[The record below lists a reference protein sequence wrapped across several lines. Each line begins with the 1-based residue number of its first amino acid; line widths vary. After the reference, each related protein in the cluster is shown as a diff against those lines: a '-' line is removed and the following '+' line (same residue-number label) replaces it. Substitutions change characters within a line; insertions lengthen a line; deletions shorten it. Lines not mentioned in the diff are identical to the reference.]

1 MNKIKIVTD
10 STCDLPSQLVNE
22 NNIAVVPL
30 KIHFGEQTYY
40 EGIDLTPDTFYDKL
54 KGAEVL
60 PTTSQPSPGD
70 FVKVYEEYA
79 QQGFTHII
87 SIHISSKLSGTYQSA
102 FIAKGLVED
111 KIKVE
116 VIDSHYV
123 TLGLGLLVLEAA
135 EMVKG
140 GKSFEAAIQHVN
152 FLREKVK
159 LYFMVDTLEFLQ
171 KGGRIGKASS
181 LIGSL
186 LNIKPIL
193 TLIEGEVHP
202 FEKVRGQSKAL
213 DRLVDI
219 IEQLPSTGLEKVRC
233 AIVHSQSLETA
244 EKVKEILLNNL
255 GLAEIEISEIGAVVG
270 THVGPGAI
278 GIIII
283 K

>member
-10 STCDLPSQLVNE
+10 STCDLPLQMVKE

-40 EGIDLTPDTFYDKL
+40 EGIDLTPDSFYEKL
-54 KGAEVL
+54 KGADVL

-70 FVKVYEEYA
+70 FVKVYKEYA

-102 FIAKGLVED
+102 LIAKGLVED
-111 KIKVE
+111 IIKVE
-116 VIDSHYV
+116 VIDSHFV
-123 TLGLGLLVLEAA
+123 TFGLGIMVLEAA
-135 EMVKG
+135 KMVKE
-140 GKSFEAAIQHVN
+140 GKSFETTIQHVN
-152 FLREKVK
+152 SLREKAK
-159 LYFMVDTLEFLQ
+159 LYFLVDTLEFLQ

-186 LNIKPIL
+186 LNIKPLL
-193 TLIEGEVHP
+193 TLREGEVHP

-213 DRLVDI
+213 DRLVNI
-219 IEQLPSTGLEKVRC
+219 VEQLPSTGLEKVHC
-233 AIVHSQSLETA
+233 GIVHSQSLEIA
-244 EKVKEILLNNL
+244 EKVKKILVNNL
-255 GLAEIEISEIGAVVG
+255 GLAEITISEIGAVVG